1 MYFYQIVVLII
12 NYHFYY
18 LVSRSDTIKKFCEK
32 IIDNIKEDNAKIE
45 KRLKEIEHAEEEI
58 KKEKLQLSFKI
69 KRLETEKQLLHREFD
84 F

>member
-18 LVSRSDTIKKFCEK
+18 LVSRSDTLKKFWEK
-32 IIDNIKEDNAKIE
+32 IIDNIEDNAKIE

-69 KRLETEKQLLHREFD
+69 KRLETEKQLLQR
-84 F
+84 